1 MKFPCLTPLVV
12 SLAERNVEENQESK
26 IKQMESNKALENIRD
41 IFSIFHD
48 GTIETWNGNHE
59 LLKLKIDCEY
69 LAQRIDKS
77 YASFYVEFEKIEK
90 LEFNPWMNPIHQ
102 PQKLFSNIVDIFQ
115 ASLEILSVE
124 IENAFAK
131 ITCNQHNL
139 DFDYCGG
146 TLLVNC
152 KNVKVFD
159 EKNNMLTIDELD
171 KICNEYWNDFKEQTE
186 KSIIEKE
193 SK

>member
-1 MKFPCLTPLVV
+1 MKSHETVAV
-12 SLAERNVEENQESK
+12 SLAERNVEENPKSK
-26 IKQMESNKALENIRD
+26 IKQMESNKSLENIRD

-59 LLKLKIDCEY
+59 LLKLRIDCEY
-69 LAQRIDKS
+69 LAQKIDKDFKV
-77 YASFYVEFEKIEK
+77 FYVEFEHFEK
-90 LEFNPWMNPIHQ
+90 LEFIPWMNPINQ
-102 PQKLFSNIVDIFQ
+102 PQTLFTNIVDIFQ
-115 ASLEILSVE
+115 ASLEILSAE
-124 IENAFAK
+124 IENGFVK

-139 DFDYCGG
+139 DFNYCGG

-159 EKNNMLTIDELD
+159 EKNNELTIDELD
-171 KICNEYWNDFKEQTE
+171 KICNEYWNEVKVQTE

-193 SK
+193 RK